1 MFKKYIMWIYFL
13 IFLIILLLY
22 SVNNSNTFAME
33 EHFTTQQVNDA
44 LDSVHQIKNALNDQ
58 SVIGNKSQNEGFE
71 EPKNIKLNNTYEI
84 LKKDPVEPDIRAK
97 AEKDYGYKHER
108 PNVRNP
114 FQTDGYSV
122 INPALWDV
130 PQQRPPI
137 CIPQKGYEAT
147 VQPTPTSGTPLEAL
161 EWKEV
166 LPRFTYNQVYDPKY
180 YYPGYESL

>member
-1 MFKKYIMWIYFL
+1 MWIYFL

-22 SVNNSNTFAME
+22 SVNNSNTFSME
-33 EHFTTQQVNDA
+33 EHFTSEQMNTAVS
-44 LDSVHQIKNALNDQ
+44 SVSQLQNLLNNQII
-58 SVIGNKSQNEGFE
+58 IGNQSQNKGFE
-71 EPKNIKLNNTYEI
+71 EPQNIKLNNTYSV
-84 LKKDPVEPDIRAK
+84 LKKDPVETSIREK
-97 AEKDYGYKHER
+97 AEKDAGVQHQR

-130 PQQRPPI
+130 PQQRPPV

-147 VQPTPTSGTPLEAL
+147 VQPMPTTGTPLEAL
-161 EWKEV
+161 EWREV

-180 YYPGYESL
+180 YYPGYQSL

>member
-1 MFKKYIMWIYFL
+1 
-13 IFLIILLLY
+13 
-22 SVNNSNTFAME
+22 ME
-33 EHFTTQQVNDA
+33 EHFTSEQVNEA
-44 LDSVHQIKNALNDQ
+44 LDSIEHLKNALNDQ
-58 SVIGNKSQNEGFE
+58 TVIGNKSKNVGYD
-71 EPKNIKLNNTYEI
+71 EPKNEQINNTYTI
-84 LKKDPVEPDIRAK
+84 LKKDPVETEIRAK
-97 AEKDYGYKHER
+97 AEKNYGYQHKR

-114 FQTDGYSV
+114 FQTDGYSI

-147 VQPTPTSGTPLEAL
+147 VQPLPTTGTPIEAL